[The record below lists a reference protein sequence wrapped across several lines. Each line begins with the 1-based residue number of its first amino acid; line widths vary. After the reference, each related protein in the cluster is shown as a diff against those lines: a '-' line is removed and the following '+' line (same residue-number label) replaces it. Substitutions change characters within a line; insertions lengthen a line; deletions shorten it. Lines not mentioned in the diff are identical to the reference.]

1 MKQDIRK
8 KTTVSNITGCL
19 LFLQVFYL
27 YSIDL
32 GEISMAHDVFP
43 RIKVFTADKIRAM
56 INADKKPMDSMRNR
70 YFIFGISTP
79 RDAAG
84 SACSRA
90 DDGFITLQ
98 QGDAWARA
106 SKICDSLTLSRQVDD
121 KCLVPYMTFCISR
134 GTMQGG
140 RINFSSL
147 SMNK

>member
-27 YSIDL
+27 HSIDL

-56 INADKKPMDSMRNR
+56 INADKPMDSMRNR
-70 YFIFGISTP
+70 DFIFGISTP
-79 RDAAG
+79 TDAAG
-84 SACSRA
+84 SAYSGA
-90 DDGFITLQ
+90 DDGFIAQQ
-98 QGDAWARA
+98 QGDAWACA
-106 SKICDSLTLSRQVDD
+106 SKICDSLSLSHQVDD
-121 KCLVPYMTFCISR
+121 RCLAPYMTFCISR

-140 RINFSSL
+140 RINFLSL
-147 SMNK
+147 SMNE